1 MIDSLGEGFLLPNAP
16 AQLTFTLSV
25 SLLRFSPLL
34 ANFAVEVRINFDRLR
49 RSPLAALSHS
59 LGIVAILPA
68 GENL

>member
-1 MIDSLGEGFLLPNAP
+1 MIDSLEECFLPTHAP

-25 SLLRFSPLL
+25 SLLRFSLLL
-34 ANFAVEVRINFDRLR
+34 ANFAAKVRINFDRLR

-59 LGIVAILPA
+59 LWVVAIPHA